1 MWQFSEPGE
10 IKLTHK
16 GHDRQN
22 ILAWPLTLVPH
33 LRLTISFWTVNGNSR
48 RKSPRDS
55 SRLNNAVPFK
65 GLALT
70 THGEL
75 SRAEAAQAQ
84 WPRLWWTHQQ
94 GVKKAQVLRETRR
107 DCGRPGVCVR
117 GSGCLV
123 AEVRGRGSGRF
134 ESTPPTPACGG
145 LTPPVLISSSAKL
158 RKGLNGAPD
167 ITCGTVVGTSEKL
180 QKMEARIPFWYH
192 WTLMSR
198 MSTADLIVWWLKI
211 HGGQLVEKAVFH
223 PSDTHTET

>member
-33 LRLTISFWTVNGNSR
+33 LRLTISFCTVNGNSR

-55 SRLNNAVPFK
+55 SRLNNAVPSK

-75 SRAEAAQAQ
+75 SRVEAAQAQ

-94 GVKKAQVLRETRR
+94 GVKKAQVLRETHR
-107 DCGRPGVCVR
+107 DCADPASAWGAQAAWWRRRGVAGQG
-117 GSGCLV
+117 GSSPLHPRLPVEDSHPLCWFPHLQN
-123 AEVRGRGSGRF
+123 
-134 ESTPPTPACGG
+134 CG
-145 LTPPVLISSSAKL
+145 
-158 RKGLNGAPD
+158 KG
-167 ITCGTVVGTSEKL
+167 
-180 QKMEARIPFWYH
+180 
-192 WTLMSR
+192 
-198 MSTADLIVWWLKI
+198 
-211 HGGQLVEKAVFH
+211 
-223 PSDTHTET
+223 